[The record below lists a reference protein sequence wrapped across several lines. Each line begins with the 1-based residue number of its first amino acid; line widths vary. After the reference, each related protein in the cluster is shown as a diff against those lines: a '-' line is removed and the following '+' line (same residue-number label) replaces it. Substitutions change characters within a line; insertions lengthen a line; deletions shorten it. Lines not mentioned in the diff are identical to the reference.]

1 MEAVWFFGL
10 VASIR
15 SRWLFLF
22 QRWFMACSLYAQTPR
37 QKAPLSP
44 LVFIVYHSLLGQ
56 LGLFGDQEVGELSVW
71 AHDGF
76 IVFAIEGEDDFS
88 HVRMDDFPLPKV
100 LAGALKARKNDIPV
114 KVRLLLLCVCV
125 FILCFLSKL

>member
-22 QRWFMACSLYAQTPR
+22 QHWFMACFLYAQTPR

-44 LVFIVYHSLLGQ
+44 LVFIVYRLLLGQ

-71 AHDGF
+71 AHD
-76 IVFAIEGEDDFS
+76 GEDDFS